1 MKKSAA
7 FVLAAAW
14 LATSCQQKTASTGEA
29 APAAAA
35 SPAAALPVTAAELLG
50 ANATWGNTE
59 GPAVDS
65 KNNLYFTSRGTYKGI
80 VKWNEKE
87 GFSEYLAVAVS
98 QGPGGLYIDDKDN
111 IFVTATG
118 EQQILKVSPDK
129 KVAVV
134 AEKFDAMPKDSKGPN
149 DLVVHPNGTI
159 YFTEPN
165 GYDGKSPKGTV
176 YRIDPAGKASVFS
189 QEVTGPNGIM
199 LSLDKKTLY
208 VAHNVAENT
217 SHVVKWALK
226 EDGSAG
232 PMELLTKVEPC
243 QADGM
248 DINQNGDLWL
258 TCYFHGHAYR
268 ISGDGKLQEKVTT
281 AQTALTNAIFGR
293 GEMRNWLYFTSSDMA
308 RVTGYIYRTR
318 TAVGGAR

>member
-1 MKKSAA
+1 MKSSAA
-7 FVLAAAW
+7 FSIFAALVL
-14 LATSCQQKTASTGEA
+14 TSCAPTATT
-29 APAAAA
+29 PT
-35 SPAAALPVTAAELLG
+35 PLPVSAAELIG

-65 KNNLYFTSRGTYKGI
+65 KNNLYFTSRGTFKGI

-87 GFSEYLAVAVS
+87 GFSEYLAVATS
-98 QGPGGLYIDDKDN
+98 QGPGGLYIDDQDN

-118 EQQILKVSPDK
+118 EQQILKVTPDK
-129 KVAVV
+129 KVNVV
-134 AEKFDAMPKDSKGPN
+134 AEKFDAMPGVSKGPN

-176 YRIDPAGKASVFS
+176 YRMDPAGKVSVFS
-189 QEVTGPNGIM
+189 QEVTGPNGII

-217 SHVVKWALK
+217 SHLVKWPLR
-226 EDGSAG
+226 EDGTAG
-232 PMELLTKVEPC
+232 TMELVTKVEPC

-248 DINQNGDLWL
+248 DINAKGEIWL

-268 ISGDGKLQEKVTT
+268 IAPNGELLEKVTT

-293 GEMRNWLYFTSSDMA
+293 GEKRNWLYFTSSDMA
-308 RVTGYIYRTR
+308 RVTGYVYRKQV
-318 TAVGGAR
+318 AVGGVR